1 MLLQPGVPTSFTFT
15 IGWVDL
21 VIMVLL
27 IIAFFRGRAWF
38 TPLLLIVAALYLVR
52 LFPNQIID
60 LVQTINQ
67 LNGPAAF
74 ITIGR

>member
-1 MLLQPGVPTSFTFT
+1 MLLQQGVPTTFTFT

-21 VIMVLL
+21 VIMVIL
-27 IIAFFRGRAWF
+27 IFAFFRGRTLF
-38 TPLLLIVAALYLVR
+38 TPILLLVAALYVVR
-52 LFPNQIID
+52 LFPNEMLW
-60 LVQTINQ
+60 LVQKINE

>member
-1 MLLQPGVPTSFTFT
+1 MLLQQGLPTQFTFT

-21 VIMVLL
+21 VI
-27 IIAFFRGRAWF
+27 
-38 TPLLLIVAALYLVR
+38 LIVLIFVFFCRQMLFRPLFAVIVALYIIR
-52 LFPNQIID
+52 LFPNEIIW
-60 LVQTINQ
+60 LIAKVNE

>member
-1 MLLQPGVPTSFTFT
+1 MLLQQEIPTQFTFT

-21 VIMVLL
+21 AVMVIL
-27 IIAFFRGRAWF
+27 IFALFRWQMLFR
-38 TPLLLIVAALYLVR
+38 PLLVAVIALYLIR
-52 LFPNQIID
+52 MFPNELIWLIAR
-60 LVQTINQ
+60 INE

>member
-1 MLLQPGVPTSFTFT
+1 MLFQNPIPTRFTFT

-21 VIMVLL
+21 IIFVIL
-27 IIAFFRGRAWF
+27 IITFFRGRRIF
-38 TPLLLIVAALYLVR
+38 SLVLLFVAALYLIR
-52 LFPNQIID
+52 LFPNEVIWLIQR
-60 LVQTINQ
+60 IND

>member
-1 MLLQPGVPTSFTFT
+1 MLLQQGVPTAFTFT

-21 VIMVLL
+21 VIMIIL
-27 IIAFFRGRAWF
+27 IVAFFRGRTLF
-38 TPLLLIVAALYLVR
+38 TPILLLVAALYVVR
-52 LFPNQIID
+52 LFPNEMLW
-60 LVQTINQ
+60 LVDRINE

>member
-1 MLLQPGVPTSFTFT
+1 MLFLQGIPTRFTFT

-21 VIMVLL
+21 LIMIILV
-27 IIAFFRGRAWF
+27 IAFFRRRSLF
-38 TPLLLIVAALYLVR
+38 TPVILVAAALYFVR
-52 LFPNQIID
+52 LFPNEILW
-60 LVQTINQ
+60 LVDKINE

>member
-1 MLLQPGVPTSFTFT
+1 MLFQQGIPTRFTFT

-21 VIMVLL
+21 VIMVIL
-27 IIAFFRGRAWF
+27 IVVFFRWRRAF
-38 TPLLLIVAALYLVR
+38 SIVVLLVAALYLIR
-52 LFPNQIID
+52 LFPAELIWLTQR
-60 LVQTINQ
+60 INE

>member
-1 MLLQPGVPTSFTFT
+1 MLYQQGIPTSFTFT

-21 VIMVLL
+21 VIMVILIVAFLRWRRAFSIILL
-27 IIAFFRGRAWF
+27 F
-38 TPLLLIVAALYLVR
+38 VAALYLIR
-52 LFPNQIID
+52 LFPTELIWLIQK
-60 LVQTINQ
+60 INQ